1 MNVDN
6 TLIIDAYNA
15 NPTSMM
21 AAISNF
27 YKIQADNKQLILGD
41 MRELGKESAEEHQK
55 IINYLEE
62 CGFKDVILVGDQ
74 FAATRHF
81 YTTFP
86 HVEALT
92 AFLQQHK
99 PAGKTILIKG
109 SNSLRLNIVADFL

>member
-1 MNVDN
+1 
-6 TLIIDAYNA
+6 
-15 NPTSMM
+15 M

-55 IINYLEE
+55 VINYLEE
-62 CGFKDVILVGDQ
+62 CGFKDVILVGSQ

-81 YTTFP
+81 YTTYP
-86 HVEALT
+86 DATALI
-92 AFLQQHK
+92 AALQQPK

-109 SNSLRLNIVADFL
+109 SNSLRLNTVADYL